1 MLNHVCICICTSCLH
16 LFYILLVF
24 VLRQICC
31 RQQHVLS
38 LRQCVSVCQRC
49 NAACHTSCIPVH
61 HRALQCITVHY
72 NALQCIT
79 VHHSVSQCITEQGVV
94 IQKSALCICVIFVLP
109 LVCISVTSHTN
120 VSQGIAGLCNAEKWI
135 ECRTIR
141 PFSDAACHVTV
152 TWCTS
157 RCIIVHQ
164 ILLPF
169 ANVFQDVRICL
180 GICFCI
186 VFVICICV
194 SDAPD
199 ASLFM
204 RYCCTPQSF
213 SGHSYFPRH

>member
-1 MLNHVCICICTSCLH
+1 MS
-16 LFYILLVF
+16 F
-24 VLRQICC
+24 
-31 RQQHVLS
+31 
-38 LRQCVSVCQRC
+38 
-49 NAACHTSCIPVH
+49 
-61 HRALQCITVHY
+61 
-72 NALQCIT
+72 
-79 VHHSVSQCITEQGVV
+79 
-94 IQKSALCICVIFVLP
+94 LCLP

-120 VSQGIAGLCNAEKWI
+120 VPQGIAGLCNAEKWI

-213 SGHSYFPRH
+213 SGHSYFPRHNSCHYFSYKCTGISCTINYYFQIISKLCDFVDEIEFELLGRNSARLSQAKSSACVRLN